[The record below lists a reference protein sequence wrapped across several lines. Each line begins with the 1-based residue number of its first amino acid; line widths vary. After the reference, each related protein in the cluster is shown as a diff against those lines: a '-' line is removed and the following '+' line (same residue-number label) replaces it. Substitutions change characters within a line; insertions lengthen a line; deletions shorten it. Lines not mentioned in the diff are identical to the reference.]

1 MNKKTRQPKPS
12 ETKTEKHEITFEVS
26 EFSGRAYV
34 VLKESRKGSVNIQ
47 QSMTF
52 ASQTEFESWCVQE
65 RRRLDF
71 PLAYDQL
78 SKKVSQIFNP
88 SVGN

>member
-1 MNKKTRQPKPS
+1 MNKKTRQSISS
-12 ETKTEKHEITFEVS
+12 ETKTDKNEIAFEVR
-26 EFSGRAYV
+26 EVSGRAYV
-34 VLKESRKGSVNIQ
+34 VVKERRKGSVSIQ

-65 RRRLDF
+65 RRRLEF

-78 SKKVSQIFNP
+78 SKKVSKIFNP
-88 SVGN
+88 NVEN